1 MFANTDGYALNF
13 RLKFAKTKLCKF
25 KSKFAGD
32 TGSISL

>member
-25 KSKFAGD
+25 KSKIASD
-32 TGSISL
+32 TANTIL